1 MNGFP
6 PNCMKIIC
14 FDSKCCPWM
23 LIRMINLWT
32 DDERQM
38 IKQTSKSMTI
48 YSRSSLVNWPFQI
61 ESHSENCIFH
71 KRIWFM
77 RSKWNEFASLIFAW
91 TARILFTLFFPLSQC
106 DCEQFYPSDE
116 IYFLQIH
123 IAVVVFRRWRSQFI
137 RWNSINLATDRCFQF
152 NLSFDCFFSPLRSM
166 EVQECGRSIIWLQA
180 KVGLGEPV
188 NCWRQYQQW
197 PFNPLKCA
205 YFHSQSTKST
215 VRDFQNIP
223 WARWNT
229 QKVLLAHFGIIFS
242 FFFHEKHSALHFSVP
257 STQIFA
263 SIGKKCNQLMTEV
276 KFTASR

>member
-91 TARILFTLFFPLSQC
+91 TARILFTLFFPWSQC

-152 NLSFDCFFSPLRSM
+152 NLSFDCFFFSSPFDGSSGM
-166 EVQECGRSIIWLQA
+166 
-180 KVGLGEPV
+180 
-188 NCWRQYQQW
+188 W
-197 PFNPLKCA
+197 PEYNLIA
-205 YFHSQSTKST
+205 SQSRARQASELLTS
-215 VRDFQNIP
+215 IP
-223 WARWNT
+223 TMAL
-229 QKVLLAHFGIIFS
+229 QPIKMCIFS
-242 FFFHEKHSALHFSVP
+242 LSKYKKYRSGFSKYSMSTLKYPKGASCTLWNNIFFLFSWKTFGLAFFCAKHTNICEHR
-257 STQIFA
+257 
-263 SIGKKCNQLMTEV
+263 KKM
-276 KFTASR
+276 